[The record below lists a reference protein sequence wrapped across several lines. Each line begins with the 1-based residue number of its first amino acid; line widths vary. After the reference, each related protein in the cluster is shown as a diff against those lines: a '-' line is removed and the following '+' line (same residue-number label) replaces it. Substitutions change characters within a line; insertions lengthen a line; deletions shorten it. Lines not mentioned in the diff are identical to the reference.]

1 MTSGKT
7 VFIEFLAPWGGHC
20 KSMKPAWDSLMEEF
34 ADSKTALVADVD
46 CTVEEALCSTHGVQ
60 GYPTI
65 KHGSPD
71 AMEDYNGGRTLED
84 MQTFARESLGPSCGP
99 DNLELCSDEQ
109 KAEITTVMARSLL
122 ATRPLLMLRN
132 SSLLKLRSFKRP
144 TSRSQRPRK
153 PPSRLPRLLSGS
165 SSRLPRLPNK
175 RASARMTLSPARWL
189 VRNGVC

>member
-7 VFIEFLAPWGGHC
+7 VFIKFLAPWRGHC

-109 KAEITTVMARSLL
+109 EAEITTVMAPYAEELFTAEVEKLQKTYESLSEAKE
-122 ATRPLLMLRN
+122 ATIKAAKAPLG
-132 SSLLKLRSFKRP
+132 LLKQAAK
-144 TSRSQRPRK
+144 
-153 PPSRLPRLLSGS
+153 
-165 SSRLPRLPNK
+165 
-175 RASARMTLSPARWL
+175 ASK
-189 VRNGVC
+189 

>member
-1 MTSGKT
+1 
-7 VFIEFLAPWGGHC
+7 
-20 KSMKPAWDSLMEEF
+20 MEEF

-99 DNLELCSDEQ
+99 DNLDLCSDEQ
-109 KAEITTVMARSLL
+109 KAEITTVMALSAEERDAKIAAGDKAIADAEELFTAEVEKLQKTYESLSEAKE
-122 ATRPLLMLRN
+122 ATIKAAKAPLG
-132 SSLLKLRSFKRP
+132 LLKQAAK
-144 TSRSQRPRK
+144 
-153 PPSRLPRLLSGS
+153 
-165 SSRLPRLPNK
+165 
-175 RASARMTLSPARWL
+175 ASK
-189 VRNGVC
+189 

>member
-1 MTSGKT
+1 
-7 VFIEFLAPWGGHC
+7 
-20 KSMKPAWDSLMEEF
+20 MKPAWDSLMEEF

-99 DNLELCSDEQ
+99 DNLDLCSDEQ
-109 KAEITTVMARSLL
+109 KAEITTVMALPAEERDAKIAAGEKAIANAEELFTAEVEKLQKTYESLSEAKE
-122 ATRPLLMLRN
+122 ATIKAAKAPLG
-132 SSLLKLRSFKRP
+132 LLKQAAK
-144 TSRSQRPRK
+144 
-153 PPSRLPRLLSGS
+153 
-165 SSRLPRLPNK
+165 
-175 RASARMTLSPARWL
+175 ASK
-189 VRNGVC
+189 